1 MENDMTIKTGDS
13 VPMVDVGIM
22 TGDGPGVTTTETL
35 FRGKT
40 VALFGLPGAFTKTCS
55 GQHLPG
61 YVQNADAFREKGV
74 DAIICLSVNDPWV
87 MDAWGKSQ
95 NVGDKVLMIGDG
107 ALNFTRAAGL
117 EVDLS
122 DKCYG
127 PRCKRFSALVV
138 DGVVKTLHFETGGF
152 GETSAEKLLEDLS

>member
-1 MENDMTIKTGDS
+1 MTIQTGDS
-13 VPMVDVGIM
+13 VPMVNVGIM
-22 TGDGPGVTTTETL
+22 TDDGPGVTATESL

-55 GQHLPG
+55 TQHLPG
-61 YVQNADAFREKGV
+61 FVHNAAALKAKGV
-74 DAIICLSVNDPWV
+74 DSIICLSVNDPWV

-95 NVGDKVLMIGDG
+95 NVGDAVLMIGDG

-117 EVDLS
+117 EVDLN

-127 PRCKRFSALVV
+127 PRCKRFSALVE
-138 DGVVKTLHFETGGF
+138 DGVVKTLHFESGGF
-152 GETSAEKLLEDLS
+152 GETSAERLLEDLS

>member
-1 MENDMTIKTGDS
+1 MTIKTGDS

-22 TGDGPGVTTTETL
+22 TSDGPGVTTTETL

-61 YVQNADAFREKGV
+61 FVQNADAFRAKGV
-74 DAIICLSVNDPWV
+74 DAIVCLSVNDPWV

-127 PRCKRFSALVV
+127 PRCKRFSALVE
-138 DGVVKTLHFETGGF
+138 DGIVKALHFETGGF
-152 GETSAEKLLEDLS
+152 GETSAERLLEDLA

>member
-1 MENDMTIKTGDS
+1 MTIKTGDS

-22 TGDGPGVTTTETL
+22 TDDGPGVIASETL

-61 YVQNADAFREKGV
+61 FVQHANAFRAKGV
-74 DAIICLSVNDPWV
+74 DAIVCLSVNDPWV
-87 MDAWGKSQ
+87 MDAWGNNQ
-95 NVGDKVLMIGDG
+95 NVGDAVLMIGDG

-127 PRCKRFSALVV
+127 PRCKRFSALVE
-138 DGVVKTLHFETGGF
+138 DGVVKTLHFESGGF
-152 GETSAEKLLEDLS
+152 GETSAERLLEDLS